1 MFFIE
6 GNFMFQVVEH
16 MYHDLKHMC
25 HVLKH
30 VYHALKHRKGFEI
43 EITMWTHTLLL
54 N

>member
-1 MFFIE
+1 
-6 GNFMFQVVEH
+6 MFQVVEH
-16 MYHDLKHMC
+16 MY

>member
-1 MFFIE
+1 
-6 GNFMFQVVEH
+6 MFQVVEH
-16 MYHDLKHMC
+16 MYHDLKHVC

-43 EITMWTHTLLL
+43 EITMWTHTLL